1 MDNYIDRYFSFAAD
15 LLTKV
20 ARESGPAIQQAAIA
34 IADAIENDKDF
45 LLFGSGH
52 SGLVAQEAAGRAGGL
67 APAHV
72 VRDLADGDAER
83 LEGMAALMLARYD
96 LRPGSAF
103 VVISH
108 SGINAV
114 PVEMAMCG
122 KQAGLTVIA
131 VTALAHSKA
140 VPARHSSGKKL
151 YELADIVIDTHGVP
165 GDAALEMPDN
175 AGKSGSTSTLVGV
188 AIIEALTLQAAA
200 ILIERGIQ
208 PPLIISSNVPGGDAH
223 NIELMARYRSRL
235 THSQI
240 PSLLTPLPG
249 EK

>member
-1 MDNYIDRYFSFAAD
+1 MDNLIERYFSFAAD
-15 LLTKV
+15 LLLTV
-20 ARESGPAIQQAAIA
+20 ARESGPAIQQAAVV
-34 IADAIENDKDF
+34 IADAIQNDKDF

-67 APAHV
+67 APALV
-72 VRDLADGDAER
+72 IRDIADGDAER
-83 LEGMAALMLARYD
+83 LEGMAELMLARYD

-114 PVEMAMCG
+114 PVEMAMLG
-122 KQAGLTVIA
+122 KKAGLTVIA
-131 VTALAHSKA
+131 VTALAHSQA

-151 YELADIVIDTHGVP
+151 YDVADIVIDTHGVP
-165 GDAALEMPDN
+165 GDAALGIPG

-188 AIIEALTLQAAA
+188 AVIEALTLQAAA
-200 ILIERGIQ
+200 VLIERGIR

-235 THSQI
+235 AHSQV
-240 PSLLTPLPG
+240 PSLLSPLLG